1 MKSCHLSLPIL
12 LAMGVAA
19 SADYIFNVDFE
30 NPPHVVNQQ
39 VVAGSAIDRPTYAEE
54 TVLART
60 NVADFTT
67 QVASL
72 EPAGAMA
79 FFYGPAVTSGLVRLS
94 WDMAVLSLGTGGGL
108 DTAAVAIQSSPTGVG
123 DVFIDYEY
131 DFDLEIGDVDVG
143 TYALG
148 NQHHLEF
155 LFDLD
160 SDVFNVWLNS
170 SLVLTNIAV
179 NPTFDIQNVLF
190 SRENLQDPT
199 YAVDNFQWEIIPE
212 PSTVLMML
220 LGSIVFVFQ
229 WVRRTQ

>member
-1 MKSCHLSLPIL
+1 MRSRYLP
-12 LAMGVAA
+12 LAMFLVSGAA
-19 SADYIFNVDFE
+19 VSADYIFNVDFE
-30 NPPHVVNQQ
+30 DPPHVVNQQ
-39 VVAGSAIDRPTYAEE
+39 VVTGSAIDRPTYAEA

-79 FFYGPAVTSGLVRLS
+79 FFYDPAVTSGLVRLS
-94 WDMAVLSLGTGGGL
+94 WDIAVLSLGTGGGL
-108 DTAAVAIQSSPTGVG
+108 DTAAVTIQSSPTGVG

-131 DFDLEIGDVDVG
+131 DFDLEIADVDVG

-160 SDVFNVWLNS
+160 SDVFSVWLNGF
-170 SLVLTNIAV
+170 LVLKK
-179 NPTFDIQNVLF
+179 
-190 SRENLQDPT
+190 
-199 YAVDNFQWEIIPE
+199 
-212 PSTVLMML
+212 
-220 LGSIVFVFQ
+220 
-229 WVRRTQ
+229 